1 VPEIEAHFDQSDY
14 DVVVAGSGSAGLST
28 ALRAAVGGL
37 RVAVFEKTDVLG
49 GTSAMSGAGTWTP
62 ANHHAL
68 AAGIAD
74 SIAEAIEYI
83 RAACPSDWKEEEDEL
98 WVAFTRNAPRMLR
111 FLEEHTPLRFALSEE
126 PDIMA
131 ERSGGKTRGRM
142 LSPRPLRKAIVGSYA
157 SRIRRSTLPHLFTYQ
172 EVYDGDLYH
181 RPARAALRFGPRV
194 LWRLLT
200 NSRAQGS
207 ALVVGLLRG
216 CLDSGC
222 HVETNSRVV
231 ELLTDAEKTRVIGV
245 VVESSGARRTHR
257 ARSGVVIATGGF
269 EWNGV
274 MLNRYF
280 PGPLDRLGSP
290 RSNEGDGQ
298 ELAAMAGAALAHMD
312 QANIYPTLPTYYEGK
327 PHGVPIIFQAE
338 RHAILVDRNG
348 RRFVSE
354 YDFNVGE
361 ALDRRD
367 PESGMPIHLPA
378 WVIADRRFL
387 RQAPPFL
394 WYARKASN
402 WLVRAPSMRELA
414 GKIRLPAQ
422 ELEKTVTRYNDF
434 CAKGRDLDFRRGES
448 VWEQFKAGGS
458 RAALAPVERAPFFA
472 TPFNR
477 SILGTKGGA
486 RTNAS
491 GQVLRPD
498 GSAIPGLY
506 AAGLAMANPIGT
518 RAIGP
523 GTTIGPNLT
532 WGFIC
537 GESLLKESSRRR

>member
-1 VPEIEAHFDQSDY
+1 MPEIEAHFDQSDY

-83 RAACPSDWKEEEDEL
+83 RAVCPSDWKEEEDEL

-231 ELLTDAEKTRVIGV
+231 ELLTDAEKN
-245 VVESSGARRTHR
+245 ARD
-257 ARSGVVIATGGF
+257 RSGRRIQRRAT
-269 EWNGV
+269 
-274 MLNRYF
+274 YT
-280 PGPLDRLGSP
+280 P
-290 RSNEGDGQ
+290 RPQRRGYSDGRIRV
-298 ELAAMAGAALAHMD
+298 E
-312 QANIYPTLPTYYEGK
+312 
-327 PHGVPIIFQAE
+327 
-338 RHAILVDRNG
+338 
-348 RRFVSE
+348 
-354 YDFNVGE
+354 
-361 ALDRRD
+361 RRD
-367 PESGMPIHLPA
+367 A
-378 WVIADRRFL
+378 
-387 RQAPPFL
+387 
-394 WYARKASN
+394 
-402 WLVRAPSMRELA
+402 
-414 GKIRLPAQ
+414 
-422 ELEKTVTRYNDF
+422 
-434 CAKGRDLDFRRGES
+434 
-448 VWEQFKAGGS
+448 
-458 RAALAPVERAPFFA
+458 
-472 TPFNR
+472 
-477 SILGTKGGA
+477 
-486 RTNAS
+486 
-491 GQVLRPD
+491 
-498 GSAIPGLY
+498 
-506 AAGLAMANPIGT
+506 
-518 RAIGP
+518 
-523 GTTIGPNLT
+523 
-532 WGFIC
+532 
-537 GESLLKESSRRR
+537 ESLLSGAARPARQPSLQ